1 MIRLSLFIPVLLIG
15 LSMAIVK
22 NDVKFSNIFQK
33 RVSRNNQPLRTLR
46 NLMGKLIDTDTNT
59 IYTVEGQKELDP
71 GATTPITAQLTLNAP
86 PKSDQIACLAACHS
100 CVEDYSLESVSLL

>member
-1 MIRLSLFIPVLLIG
+1 MIRLSLFISVLLIG
-15 LSMAIVK
+15 LSMAIAK

-33 RVSRNNQPLRTLR
+33 RFSRNNQPVRTLR
-46 NLMGKLIDTDTNT
+46 NLMGKLIDTETNT
-59 IYTVEGQKELDP
+59 IYTVEGQKELNP
-71 GATTPITAQLTLNAP
+71 GATPITAQLPLNAP